1 MIPAYTTMRILR
13 TLSPISLHRAPTPA
27 PIEDPPLPGE
37 HPVPQQDPVPSPNP
51 ERAAFHPQHA

>member
-1 MIPAYTTMRILR
+1 MIPTQAAVR
-13 TLSPISLHRAPTPA
+13 TLPPISMHRAPTPA

-51 ERAAFHPQHA
+51 ERTASHLQHA